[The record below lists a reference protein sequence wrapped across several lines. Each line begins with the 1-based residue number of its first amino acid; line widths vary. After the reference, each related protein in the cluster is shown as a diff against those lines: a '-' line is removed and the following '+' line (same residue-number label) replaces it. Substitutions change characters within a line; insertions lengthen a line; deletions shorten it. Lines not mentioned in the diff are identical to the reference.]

1 MHLCTLR
8 KWFRSLDEI
17 LPTIHC
23 NRSKRGQHESRAQ
36 AKTTTAI
43 TKTAGKALGMNI
55 YHI

>member
-17 LPTIHC
+17 LPIIHC
-23 NRSKRGQHESRAQ
+23 NRSNCGQHESRAQ